1 MAPKHAR
8 QMQKGTEETM
18 STSTAVLEMIRKAGG
33 AVLVTMLVMS
43 APLGAAAGDDAGSA
57 STGATVM
64 SAELLEGAAV
74 GTNAAGL
81 QVHGDVRPSAGAA
94 ETVFAG
100 LFRVDTGAAESIA
113 PASAL
118 EAAGIERAGLADF
131 ERADG
136 TVEQYSYG
144 LVRIEFLGEMR
155 EGRILFGPEDVEPA
169 IGTAALEAV
178 GIGVDAETRTLT
190 RATPEQ

>member
-1 MAPKHAR
+1 VA
-8 QMQKGTEETM
+8 
-18 STSTAVLEMIRKAGG
+18 RKAGP
-33 AVLVTMLVMS
+33 AALMIMLVMG

-57 STGATVM
+57 NTGATVM
-64 SAELLEGAAV
+64 SAELLEGVAV
-74 GTNAAGL
+74 GANAAGL
-81 QVHGDVRPSAGAA
+81 HVHGDVRPAAAGAA

-136 TVEQYSYG
+136 TVEQCSYG

>member
-1 MAPKHAR
+1 
-8 QMQKGTEETM
+8 M
-18 STSTAVLEMIRKAGG
+18 STFTAVLEVARKAGP
-33 AVLVTMLVMS
+33 AALMIMLVMG

-57 STGATVM
+57 NTGATVM
-64 SAELLEGAAV
+64 SAELLEGVAV
-74 GTNAAGL
+74 GANAAGL
-81 QVHGDVRPSAGAA
+81 HVHGDVRPAAAGAA

>member
-1 MAPKHAR
+1 
-8 QMQKGTEETM
+8 M
-18 STSTAVLEMIRKAGG
+18 SIFTAVLEVVRKAGP
-33 AVLVTMLVMS
+33 AALMTMLVMG
-43 APLGAAAGDDAGSA
+43 APLGAAAGDGAGSA

-118 EAAGIERAGLADF
+118 EAAGIERSGLADF

-169 IGTAALEAV
+169 IGTAALEAA

-190 RATPEQ
+190 RATCEPQ

>member
-1 MAPKHAR
+1 MTLINSRRAHE
-8 QMQKGTEETM
+8 GTEATM
-18 STSTAVLEMIRKAGG
+18 STSTAVLEAVIRKAGP
-33 AVLVTMLVMS
+33 AVLLAVLGLS
-43 APLGAAAGDDAGSA
+43 APAGAAPA
-57 STGATVM
+57 SGEATVM
-64 SAELLEGAAV
+64 SADLLAGAPV
-74 GTNAAGL
+74 GVEASGL
-81 QVHGDVRPSAGAA
+81 HVQGDVRASASAPAGEA
-94 ETVFAG
+94 VFAG

-118 EAAGIERAGLADF
+118 EAAGIAREGVADYT
-131 ERADG
+131 RADG
-136 TVEQYSYG
+136 SVEQCSYG

-190 RATPEQ
+190 RATVEP

>member
-1 MAPKHAR
+1 
-8 QMQKGTEETM
+8 M
-18 STSTAVLEMIRKAGG
+18 STSTAVLEAIRQAGP
-33 AVLVTMLVMS
+33 AVLVTMLVMG
-43 APLGAAAGDDAGSA
+43 APFGAAAGDDAGSPG
-57 STGATVM
+57 SGATVM

-74 GTNAAGL
+74 GANAKGL
-81 QVHGDVRPSAGAA
+81 HVHGDVRPSAVGAG

-113 PASAL
+113 PAGEL
-118 EAAGIERAGLADF
+118 EAAGIVPVGVADF

-136 TVEQYSYG
+136 TVDQYSYG

-178 GIGVDAETRTLT
+178 GIGVDPETSTLT
-190 RATPEQ
+190 RATPEE

>member
-1 MAPKHAR
+1 
-8 QMQKGTEETM
+8 M
-18 STSTAVLEMIRKAGG
+18 STSKAVRETVIRKAGP
-33 AVLVTMLVMS
+33 AVLATMLAVC
-43 APLGAAAGDDAGSA
+43 APLAAASAEDAPSSGGA
-57 STGATVM
+57 ATVM

-74 GTNAAGL
+74 GAAAGGL
-81 QVHGDVRPSAGAA
+81 HVHGDVRASAGEAS

-100 LFRVDTGAAESIA
+100 LFRVDTGAAQSIA

-118 EAAGIERAGLADF
+118 EAAGIVPAGVTDY

-136 TVEQYSYG
+136 TVEQVPYG

-169 IGTAALEAV
+169 IGSDALEAV
-178 GIGVDAETRTLT
+178 GIGVDLETRTLT
-190 RATPEQ
+190 RATTGQ